1 MQRWRHDRH
10 PAAHRVPRKA
20 GQGGGGDSGGAAEE
34 VMQIKVV
41 IKFDN
46 MSVDLAVPVNQI
58 AIEYG
63 DGDGQTTTT
72 TLDSTLTLD
81 QAHAGGFSKTITAL
95 ELEAIQ
101 DTLPGAGERLQ
112 GTAGYGCP
120 ARYQDSPSTSYGDR
134 NEPGMSAREAALAR
148 EAVLE
153 AAFAASEEQN
163 AEMSAEMHSL
173 RDELSAKLEMVD
185 AQLARIASP

>member
-1 MQRWRHDRH
+1 
-10 PAAHRVPRKA
+10 
-20 GQGGGGDSGGAAEE
+20 
-34 VMQIKVV
+34 MQIKVV

-72 TLDSTLTLD
+72 LVDSTLALD

-112 GTAGYGCP
+112 GTTGYGCP

-134 NEPGMSAREAALAR
+134 NELGMSARETALAR
-148 EAVLE
+148 EAALE
-153 AAFAASEEQN
+153 AALAASEEQN